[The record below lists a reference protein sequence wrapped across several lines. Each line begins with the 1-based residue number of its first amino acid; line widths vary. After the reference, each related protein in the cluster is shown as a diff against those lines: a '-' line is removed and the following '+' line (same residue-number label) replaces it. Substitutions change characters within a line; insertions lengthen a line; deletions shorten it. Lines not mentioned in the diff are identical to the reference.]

1 MNWSEHLPALVIA
14 IPLLGAFAAPLVSL
28 GGKTLRNLL
37 LIVVSFVTLV
47 IAFLLWR
54 SVLAHGVILYVMGGE
69 SFSLTLP
76 SGFTFPVRILFEID
90 ALSAFMGMTVGI
102 ASFAGALFSL
112 QYMRGFSGLHRFV
125 SLYFLLTV
133 GAMGMSLTGDMFN
146 FFVFIEIASVAS
158 FGLIAFWRDKPEA
171 IEASFKY
178 MLLSQISA
186 MLILIAVGSIYG
198 KYNFLNMAAI
208 ANAVQMST
216 LDKLILAL
224 LVAALAMK
232 CGAFPM
238 SMWMPDSYAESP
250 SGVTCLLVT
259 VSQVSLYGLMRVCFT
274 LFGTVAQSGFIPWI
288 FIVLGLMSMFFGVT
302 MAVIQHEIKRLIGYH
317 SISQVGYML
326 LAFGVGLAALHDPR
340 ALSDYGFTAIKGGL
354 FHMVNYS
361 MYKGLLFLAAG
372 ALYYATGTRDLNEMG
387 GLARRMPYTTV
398 LFLIAAAAISGIPPF
413 NGFVS
418 KLLIYESV
426 FTVHPMLS
434 AVALVT
440 SVLTLASFVKIFQA
454 AFLGPEKNKWR
465 SVREVPASMVLGMM
479 VFGVVIIGFSLFP
492 SWTLSSLVEP
502 AAKALIDQ
510 AGYISAVLH
519 P

>member
-1 MNWSEHLPALVIA
+1 MVKWKFSHQSANPLAFVSAARATVLVTPATLFTVC
-14 IPLLGAFAAPLVSL
+14 VSA
-28 GGKTLRNLL
+28 
-37 LIVVSFVTLV
+37 VSFVTLA

-54 SVLAHGVILYVMGGE
+54 SVLAHGTILYVMGGE

-76 SGFTFPVRILFEID
+76 SGFTFPVRIMFEID
-90 ALSAFMGMTVGI
+90 ALSAFMGLTVGI

-340 ALSDYGFTAIKGGL
+340 ALADYGFTAIKGGRSAAESAAQVRAVL
-354 FHMVNYS
+354 AGEPGAKLDMV
-361 MYKGLLFLAAG
+361 LLNAGTALMAAG
-372 ALYYATGTRDLNEMG
+372 KAETIPAGIA
-387 GLARRMPYTTV
+387 LAREI
-398 LFLIAAAAISGIPPF
+398 IASGAALD
-413 NGFVS
+413 
-418 KLLIYESV
+418 KLEQ
-426 FTVHPMLS
+426 
-434 AVALVT
+434 LVRF
-440 SVLTLASFVKIFQA
+440 S
-454 AFLGPEKNKWR
+454 R
-465 SVREVPASMVLGMM
+465 S
-479 VFGVVIIGFSLFP
+479 
-492 SWTLSSLVEP
+492 
-502 AAKALIDQ
+502 
-510 AGYISAVLH
+510 
-519 P
+519 

>member
-1 MNWSEHLPALVIA
+1 MNWSQHLPALVVA
-14 IPLLGAFAAPLVSL
+14 FPLLGAFATPLFSL
-28 GGKTLRNLL
+28 GGKFLRNLL
-37 LIVVSFVTLV
+37 FVAVSLVTLI

-54 SVLAHGVILYVMGGE
+54 NVLLHGTILYVMGGE
-69 SFSLTLP
+69 SISLTLP
-76 SGFTFPVRILFEID
+76 SGFAFPVRIMFEID
-90 ALSAFMGMTVGI
+90 ALSAFMGLTVAI

-112 QYMRGFSGLHRFV
+112 QYMNGFSGLHRFV

-133 GAMGMSLTGDMFN
+133 GALGMSLTGDMFN

-208 ANAVQMST
+208 ADAIQMT
-216 LDKLILAL
+216 TVDKLILAL
-224 LVAALAMK
+224 LVSALAMK

-259 VSQVSLYGLMRVCFT
+259 VSQVSLYGLIRVCFT
-274 LFGTVAQSGFIPWI
+274 LFGTVAQNSFIPWI
-288 FIVLGLMSMFFGVT
+288 FIVLGMMSMFFGVT

-326 LAFGVGLAALHDPR
+326 LAFGVSLSALHDPR
-340 ALSDYGFTAIKGGL
+340 ALADYGFTALKGGL

-372 ALYYATGTRDLNEMG
+372 ALYYATGTRDLDRMG

-426 FTVHPMLS
+426 FTVHPVLS

-440 SVLTLASFVKIFQA
+440 SVLTLASFVKIFQT
-454 AFLGPEKNKWR
+454 AFLGPEKNQWK
-465 SVREVPASMVLGMM
+465 SVREAPAGMVLGMM
-479 VFGVVIIGFSLFP
+479 VFGFVIVGFTLFP
-492 SWTLSSLVEP
+492 SWTISNLIEP
-502 AAKALIDQ
+502 AAKALVDQ
-510 AGYISAVLH
+510 AGYIGAVLH